1 MLPFPNAPGKPFFI
15 GRDEHAK
22 LIPLKVEGI
31 QLRWRGPKDPRPTDS
46 GGFVKY
52 HSSELK
58 SLGFRVYPTGD
69 YHIGARSNGGTITY
83 KFQCDIKPDAPHFV
97 GIRDLKHLWFEAL
110 SNSELPV
117 HYYWDEPPAA
127 PSLAESDAAST
138 APKPEE
144 GAEYAEDAEDQQ
156 ADEID
161 MSIRQEIE
169 QKAAEE
175 NRNLQP
181 RLVNL
186 PDITPADPRW
196 GVALERF
203 QDLLRKHIDGP
214 RNRSLLDFMNEHFL
228 EAQIRLLNPSADR
241 SRLALLQERNALLY
255 FDALQNGPF
264 KDINNNAVT
273 KFTMAYFGLP
283 VEPLTT
289 TNIIKAMGGKNEN
302 DAREIPT
309 ADYTILS
316 RLYGQEAELEWLD
329 PYDERAHGY
338 PALRSEFSQ
347 FPSLRR
353 HMLTHNVKGTK

>member
-1 MLPFPNAPGKPFFI
+1 
-15 GRDEHAK
+15 
-22 LIPLKVEGI
+22 
-31 QLRWRGPKDPRPTDS
+31 
-46 GGFVKY
+46 VKY

-69 YHIGARSNGGTITY
+69 YHIPARSVGGTITY
-83 KFQCDIKPDAPHFV
+83 KFQCDLKPDAPDFL
-97 GIRDLKHLWFEAL
+97 GIRDLKHLWFEAF

-117 HYYWDEPPAA
+117 HYYWDGPPAA
-127 PSLAESDAAST
+127 SSSAELDAVST
-138 APKPEE
+138 ALNSEE
-144 GAEYAEDAEDQQ
+144 GAEDAENQQ
-156 ADEID
+156 AYEID
-161 MSIRQEIE
+161 RSIRHGIA

-175 NRNLQP
+175 NRNSQR
-181 RLVNL
+181 RLVNM

-196 GVALERF
+196 GIELERF
-203 QDLLRKHIDGP
+203 QNLLAKRIEGP

-228 EAQIRLLNPSADR
+228 EAQIRLLTPSADR

-255 FDALQNGPF
+255 FDALKNGPF
-264 KDINNNAVT
+264 KDVNNNAIT

-283 VEPLTT
+283 VEPLMM
-289 TNIIKAMGGKNEN
+289 TNIINAMEGKNEN
-302 DAREIPT
+302 DAREIPK

-347 FPSLRR
+347 DTGLWG
-353 HMLTHNVKGTK
+353 HKLTHNVKETKQTGHINAFLKRSLTSSVSTTGFRPKIIQCHG